1 MKLYEA
7 GKVWKQIQFLWQ
19 IFPPNSNSKNSLA
32 DQQND
37 SGLLGNIMDQ
47 RVSSLAADHN
57 QLGGLKN
64 LELTPL
70 ILIGLLSVPT
80 GF

>member
-1 MKLYEA
+1 
-7 GKVWKQIQFLWQ
+7 
-19 IFPPNSNSKNSLA
+19 
-32 DQQND
+32 
-37 SGLLGNIMDQ
+37 MDQ

-80 GF
+80 GFLNVLHNVRPRLWHMMFGLLT